1 MLDITNYNYS
11 INTYGGSETKKTYYI
26 KGKKYMVKFPDP
38 IRDNKHNVSYVNNQY
53 SEYIGSKVFEL
64 FNIPV
69 QKVYLVKCFIDGKE
83 KIAVMCEDF
92 LDKDEILVEFKTLSY
107 SISSERKYT
116 SEINDIFEMINSVTS
131 YKDKDDFENKFWDI
145 FVVDTLIGN
154 VDRHLGNWGI
164 IAKDNVSKLSPVYDC
179 GSALHP
185 LLSEEDVVN
194 IIKNKELK
202 NVSINLKTAY
212 KMNGKTLNYIDVYN
226 IMPEG
231 LNSALKRMYKLIDL
245 DKIKNI
251 IDSIDTLSDTMKY
264 FYYESIRIRKEE
276 IIDRYYTE

>member
-1 MLDITNYNYS
+1 
-11 INTYGGSETKKTYYI
+11 
-26 KGKKYMVKFPDP
+26 
-38 IRDNKHNVSYVNNQY
+38 
-53 SEYIGSKVFEL
+53 
-64 FNIPV
+64 
-69 QKVYLVKCFIDGKE
+69 
-83 KIAVMCEDF
+83 MCEDF

-107 SISSERKYT
+107 SLSSERKYT
-116 SEINDIFEMINSVTS
+116 SEISDIFEMINSVTS
-131 YKDKDDFENKFWDI
+131 YKNKDDFENKFWDI